1 MVGRQTG
8 QSRPR
13 QRQRRLVRVELHRR
27 QLRTRLH
34 LVRARVLHE
43 LQRLDERSVLG
54 RLRDTV
60 RTDRQVERRR
70 VPSRTNQIAFCS
82 IRAFLAGRQQY
93 TSNFTTQWC
102 RLVRRGAR
110 VRLVAAAHE
119 AHESDRQAKQHC
131 PHENEQCEECRRD
144 LYSTCES

>member
-27 QLRTRLH
+27 QLRTLLH

-60 RTDRQVERRR
+60 RSDRQVERRR
-70 VPSRTNQIAFCS
+70 VPSRTNCS

-93 TSNFTTQWC
+93 TSNFTTQWR
-102 RLVRRGAR
+102 RLVRRGSR

-131 PHENEQCEECRRD
+131 PNENEQREERRRD